1 MLHDTLIAV
10 GVLLSLVCGAFFVKC
25 NVHTDSTDI
34 NIETRECDDSINYP
48 LTSGEYYYD

>member
-34 NIETRECDDSINYP
+34 NIETRDCHDSIDYA
-48 LTSGEYYYD
+48 LTSEVYND